1 MSEHLPSHGIQLGLQ
16 SVGQMGMGGVMQQD
30 DVIIDFTK
38 FVLDLGKQHASITNI
53 LQEQSG

>member
-1 MSEHLPSHGIQLGLQ
+1 
-16 SVGQMGMGGVMQQD
+16 VGQMGMGGVMQQD